1 MSDNLP
7 EAPQGEFI
15 LFRSEDGQTRVEC
28 RFESD
33 TLWLSQASI
42 AELYGK
48 DVRTINEHLVNIFSE
63 GELTQN
69 ATIRKFRIVRLEGNR
84 QISKEI
90 DHYSLPAILAVGYRV
105 RSVRGTQFRQWAT
118 QTLEQNCKHT
128 HFSSTHF
135 LRFRYFR
142 LIMGLFTMPFIYIK
156 MAIVTNTILYFYIM
170 TRNKFII
177 A

>member
-42 AELYGK
+42 CELYGK
-48 DVRTINEHLVNIFSE
+48 AKATISEHIGNIFTE
-63 GELTQN
+63 GELAEN
-69 ATIRKFRIVRLEGNR
+69 SVVRFYRTTADDGKQYNVKYFNL
-84 QISKEI
+84 SV
-90 DHYSLPAILAVGYRV
+90 ILAVGYRV

-118 QTLEQNCKHT
+118 QTQKQNCKHT

>member
-15 LFRSEDGQTRVEC
+15 LFRSEDGQTHVEC

-33 TLWLSQASI
+33 TLQLSQSSI
-42 AELYGK
+42 CELYGK
-48 DVRTINEHLVNIFSE
+48 AKATISEHISNIFTE
-63 GELTQN
+63 GELVEN
-69 ATIRKFRIVRLEGNR
+69 SVVRFHRTTADDGKQYNVKYFNL
-84 QISKEI
+84 SV
-90 DHYSLPAILAVGYRV
+90 ILAVGYRV

-128 HFSSTHF
+128 RFNSTHF
-135 LRFRYFR
+135 LIFRYFW
-142 LIMGLFTMPFIYIK
+142 LIMGLFTMPFLYIK